1 MSPAERGLRMRL
13 VAAARRLATL
23 GLNHGKSGNVS
34 VRIAGGFIITPS
46 GKSYEALAP
55 GDLVAVEGGEPRGN
69 GKPSSEWRL
78 HRDIYARRSEAAAI
92 VHTHSSFAT
101 TLASLRRPIPAVH
114 YEVGFA
120 GGEDIR
126 CASYATFGTQ
136 ELSDNA
142 LAALEGRSA
151 CLLANHGVV
160 TFAAT
165 VEQAVVL
172 AEKVEDLAG
181 IYWQALQVGEP
192 VVLDGAE
199 MARVIEKLK
208 TYGR

>member
-1 MSPAERGLRMRL
+1 MSPVERGVRMRL
-13 VAAARRLATL
+13 VTAARRLAAL
-23 GLNHGKSGNVS
+23 GLNRGKSGNAS
-34 VRIAGGFIITPS
+34 VRVAGGFVITPS

-55 GDLVAVEGGEPRGN
+55 GDLVTVEGGEPRGER
-69 GKPSSEWRL
+69 KPSSEWRL
-78 HRDIYARRSEAAAI
+78 HRDVYARRTEAGAI

-101 TLASLRRPIPAVH
+101 TLACLRQPIPAVH
-114 YEVGFA
+114 YEIAFA
-120 GGEDIR
+120 GGADIR
-126 CASYATFGTQ
+126 CAPYATFGTQ

-160 TFAAT
+160 AFAAT

-172 AEKVEDLAG
+172 AEKVEDLART
-181 IYWQALQVGEP
+181 YWQALQVGEP
-192 VVLDGAE
+192 VVLDAAE
-199 MARVIEKLK
+199 MTRVIEKFK